1 MTKVVLLKVYDSY
14 NYDYESN
21 DTFIRSVTENFLGKD
36 LTASEIKDLY
46 KKVQYFNQ
54 NKWRLNPTP
63 SYNLMLVED
72 VTEIPISELFMELE
86 KIMEAEE
93 KKQAAEAEKKRKAAE
108 KRKAAK
114 AEEDREKKLKQLQ
127 KLQEELGL
135 KT

>member
-1 MTKVVLLKVYDSY
+1 MAKVVLLKVYDSY
-14 NYDYESN
+14 NYESN

-72 VTEIPISELFMELE
+72 VTEVPISELFMELE

>member
-1 MTKVVLLKVYDSY
+1 MAKVVLLKVYDSY
-14 NYDYESN
+14 NYESN
-21 DTFIRSVTENFLGKD
+21 DTFIRSVTENFLRKD

-72 VTEIPISELFMELE
+72 VTEVPISELFMELE